1 MAGANTYSTIVAW
14 LKVALPLAALA
25 LLSTL
30 FLLSRTPDPDAAL
43 PYTDLDVEQ
52 LLREQ
57 RLSRPRFAGTLDDG
71 REVTLVGDTAASA
84 VDDPNTIAMTA
95 VESRVILSEESEL
108 LLTADQG
115 DFFMGQQL
123 IVLEGSVHA
132 LTTQGYQMDTGQA
145 TFAMDTLHLVA
156 PGAVVLTAPGLLIE
170 AGAMEMIG
178 PEGAVLLSFTGGVR
192 LLYEPED

>member
-170 AGAMEMIG
+170 ACAMEMIG
-178 PEGAVLLSFTGGVR
+178 PEGAVFLSFTGGVR